1 MHIQTVNIHFT
12 PGLSAMNSA
21 LLKAFMDSTPAED
34 QAATVFSDRPTP
46 AQHTAPRI
54 GQAWPEQGGIYLG
67 VMPGEGG
74 KPDYHLI
81 LSDKAGEFKDLSWG
95 GHGHDAPGA
104 KSDND
109 GLANTQALQAS
120 DELHPA
126 ADRAAE
132 LDLAGFTDW
141 YLPARNE
148 LRLAYIT
155 AKQHFDTE
163 PYYWSST
170 QSSDTGAW
178 IQHFYY
184 GTQTG
189 FSKKFEGR
197 VRLVRRIQ
205 LSA

>member
-12 PGLSAMNSA
+12 P
-21 LLKAFMDSTPAED
+21 AED
-34 QAATVFSDRPTP
+34 PATAAFSDRAAHATHTP
-46 AQHTAPRI
+46 PRI
-54 GQAWPEQGGIYLG
+54 GQTWPEQGGIYLG

-81 LSDKAGEFKDLSWG
+81 LSDKAGEFKDLAWG
-95 GHGHDAPGA
+95 GYGHDEPGA

-170 QSSDTGAW
+170 QSSDDGAW
-178 IQHFYY
+178 D
-184 GTQTG
+184 QTFNNG
-189 FSKKFEGR
+189 NQGYSHKEFEGR
-197 VRLVRRIQ
+197 VRFVRRLEI
-205 LSA
+205 

>member
-12 PGLSAMNSA
+12 SGLSAINSA
-21 LLKAFMDSTPAED
+21 LLKAFMDSTPAEEP
-34 QAATVFSDRPTP
+34 AAAVFSKQ
-46 AQHTAPRI
+46 AIHIAPRV

-81 LSDKAGEFKDLSWG
+81 LSDKAGEFKDLAWG
-95 GHGHDAPGA
+95 GYGHDAPGA

-109 GLANTQALQAS
+109 GLANTLALQAS

-126 ADRAAE
+126 ADRAAD

-170 QSSDTGAW
+170 QYSGYNAW
-178 IQHFYY
+178 YQYFDY
-184 GTQTG
+184 GTQYDDTK
-189 FSKKFEGR
+189 SYAGR
-197 VRLVRRIQ
+197 VRLVRRLEI
-205 LSA
+205 